1 MKKSMKKILALVLV
15 SVMVVGMLAGCGSKD
30 KKTSSTKNGTET
42 QTEGEK
48 FTYRMT
54 TSAPKTWNPCEWTM
68 SNEGDI
74 MGLTQMGFY
83 DFVMNEA
90 KDGYEIVPEMAS
102 AQPEDVT
109 TEYAGNETYQV
120 PADAKEGYVFK
131 IALNKDACW
140 EDGTPINAD
149 SYIYSM
155 QQMLNPDMKNFRASS
170 LFEGLLSISNAYG
183 YYCGGVSY
191 EDVYQDD
198 GARDVSDDKMMITLT
213 QPVFFFGASME
224 SNYND
229 EAQVESFKD
238 KDGNDLYEELRGM
251 MDGAMYAPLKEEMKP
266 ILTQIATNFGDTAED
281 SWKEFCVEK
290 KEIEKVDWEKV
301 GLIKNDDYSI
311 TLVLN
316 KPLSLFYLQYN
327 LSSTWLVDEEMFEAN
342 KEQTGGIT
350 KTTYGTAADN
360 YKSYGPYK
368 VVSYQPDK
376 SMTFAKND
384 KWYGYSDGNHKNQF
398 QTTGIEYQFISK
410 HTTELSLF
418 QQGKL
423 DIIALA
429 SDDMDKYG
437 SSDYIY
443 FTPQSYTYKYTFN
456 TDIKAIKK
464 GESKGVNHCII
475 AYKDFRH
482 AVSLA
487 IDRQAY
493 VEKCTSCSDPGFG
506 LVNYSYICNPDTGE
520 LYRNSDYAIQT
531 LCEVYGATSE
541 DDITGYDV
549 KAASKLLQS
558 AYDTCKKEGN
568 IADSDKVEIDFHVY
582 GSDDT
587 YVRVV
592 DFLQDSLNEAA
603 QGTDLDGKI
612 KVNLVQDEKY
622 YDNLTAGVAD
632 LAITSWGGADMDPY
646 SMLQCYTDPTYNLEY
661 GFKPKSEKVTMTL
674 DGKEITKTYY
684 DWYKALCEGEYALS
698 DLDVKNQ
705 ILANAEKALL
715 NEYHMV
721 PIYYRTEAGLN
732 SQRVI
737 TGSPTYVN
745 SLVGFGGYRFLT
757 YTMNDKEWDNYCKEQ
772 GNKLTY

>member
-170 LFEGLLSISNAYG
+170 LFEGQLSISNAYG

-368 VVSYQPDK
+368 VVAYQPDK

-437 SSDYIY
+437 
-443 FTPQSYTYKYTFN
+443 
-456 TDIKAIKK
+456 
-464 GESKGVNHCII
+464 
-475 AYKDFRH
+475 
-482 AVSLA
+482 
-487 IDRQAY
+487 
-493 VEKCTSCSDPGFG
+493 
-506 LVNYSYICNPDTGE
+506 
-520 LYRNSDYAIQT
+520 
-531 LCEVYGATSE
+531 
-541 DDITGYDV
+541 
-549 KAASKLLQS
+549 
-558 AYDTCKKEGN
+558 
-568 IADSDKVEIDFHVY
+568 
-582 GSDDT
+582 GS
-587 YVRVV
+587 
-592 DFLQDSLNEAA
+592 
-603 QGTDLDGKI
+603 
-612 KVNLVQDEKY
+612 
-622 YDNLTAGVAD
+622 
-632 LAITSWGGADMDPY
+632 
-646 SMLQCYTDPTYNLEY
+646 
-661 GFKPKSEKVTMTL
+661 
-674 DGKEITKTYY
+674 
-684 DWYKALCEGEYALS
+684 
-698 DLDVKNQ
+698 
-705 ILANAEKALL
+705 
-715 NEYHMV
+715 
-721 PIYYRTEAGLN
+721 
-732 SQRVI
+732 
-737 TGSPTYVN
+737 
-745 SLVGFGGYRFLT
+745 
-757 YTMNDKEWDNYCKEQ
+757 
-772 GNKLTY
+772 